1 MYFQWCGTITCLYV
15 SIFWLMKV
23 LLNIL
28 NLSLLK
34 SQNQCLYNGLTLSRI
49 TMKKKRIM
57 QLPSINTCW
66 KQVTLSLR
74 VPIMKRA
81 RYGTNLMLIM
91 PPKKCSLGD
100 IDSPCTVCFVTNKSR
115 SSWSSLNWSNFSMH
129 YSSHTHSDHLPFLGS
144 FKLFLVSRT
153 MFAAIIPLVLSL
165 IHSQF
170 LIFIKLSFYTSS

>member
-1 MYFQWCGTITCLYV
+1 MVWLFRELQW
-15 SIFWLMKV
+15 
-23 LLNIL
+23 
-28 NLSLLK
+28 
-34 SQNQCLYNGLTLSRI
+34 R
-49 TMKKKRIM
+49 KKRIIM
-57 QLPSINTCW
+57 QLPSDAIIARPNYEE
-66 KQVTLSLR
+66 S
-74 VPIMKRA
+74 

>member
-1 MYFQWCGTITCLYV
+1 MLETSDAIIARPNYEE
-15 SIFWLMKV
+15 S
-23 LLNIL
+23 
-28 NLSLLK
+28 
-34 SQNQCLYNGLTLSRI
+34 
-49 TMKKKRIM
+49 
-57 QLPSINTCW
+57 
-66 KQVTLSLR
+66 
-74 VPIMKRA
+74 

-165 IHSQF
+165 INTLAISNIYKTIFLYILLVAIYSLRLSPISIEHSV
-170 LIFIKLSFYTSS
+170 IKTDSPSLRVRILL

>member
-34 SQNQCLYNGLTLSRI
+34 SQNQCLYKWFDSFENYNEEKKGLLCNY
-49 TMKKKRIM
+49 
-57 QLPSINTCW
+57 P
-66 KQVTLSLR
+66 VTLSLR

-115 SSWSSLNWSNFSMH
+115 CSWSSLNWSNFSMH